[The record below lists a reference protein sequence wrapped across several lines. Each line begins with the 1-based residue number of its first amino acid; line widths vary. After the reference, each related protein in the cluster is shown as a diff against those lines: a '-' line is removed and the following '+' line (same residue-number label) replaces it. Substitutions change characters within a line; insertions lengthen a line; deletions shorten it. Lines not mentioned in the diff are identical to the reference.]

1 MSADNPLEREVR
13 EEVIMGQP
21 LQKVDREDH
30 ELVLIVELQTILSK
44 IVQNP

>member
-1 MSADNPLEREVR
+1 MSADNPLEREVM
-13 EEVIMGQP
+13 EEVIMGQL

-30 ELVLIVELQTILSK
+30 ELVLTVVVQTILSK